1 MKKLLSS
8 LIMGAVLFASCSDQ
22 YLVSGTSNVEG
33 LEGRMLYLRVY
44 KDSDMYAI
52 DSSRVVHGRFKF
64 RGMMDSV
71 MMANVFLDNSG
82 VMPVVLEDGDVRVR
96 IDENSQSATGTPLN
110 DSLTNFIQK
119 KSQIDARMAELP
131 NMEAKMIM
139 NGIDEDQI
147 DAELGEQA
155 RKLEIE
161 NDRLIT
167 RFIRTN
173 YNNVLG
179 PGVFMIMT
187 SGFPY
192 PILNPQIEE
201 IISQAPPY
209 FKNHPDVKESLKAA
223 ESNME
228 KLRQY

>member
-1 MKKLLSS
+1 
-8 LIMGAVLFASCSDQ
+8 
-22 YLVSGTSNVEG
+22 
-33 LEGRMLYLRVY
+33 
-44 KDSDMYAI
+44 
-52 DSSRVVHGRFKF
+52 
-64 RGMMDSV
+64 
-71 MMANVFLDNSG
+71 
-82 VMPVVLEDGDVRVR
+82 
-96 IDENSQSATGTPLN
+96 
-110 DSLTNFIQK
+110 
-119 KSQIDARMAELP
+119 MAELP
-131 NMEAKMIM
+131 RAKLRMIM
-139 NGIDEDQI
+139 DGIDEKQI
-147 DAELGEQA
+147 DIELEQQA
-155 RKLEIE
+155 RELEIE

-187 SGFPY
+187 SSFQY

-209 FKNHPDVKESLKAA
+209 FRNHPYVKEYIKVA